1 MATEMSSP
9 ASAAAAAASA
19 PAAPGAP
26 GVPAPAPAAVPALEV
41 RNLTVSVRLRRG
53 GRATVV
59 DDVSFAVPAGG
70 TLGLVGESGSG
81 KTMTSLAIM
90 GLLPPAARVE
100 SGRILLEGED
110 LLAKSRRELR
120 RIRGRRIAMVMQ
132 DPMTALDPC
141 FTIRSQLAEPL
152 VQHRGVRGDDLDAA
166 LVTALEQVH
175 LSGARERLRQYPH
188 QLSGGMRQRVTSAIA
203 LAGRPR
209 VLIADEPTTALDV
222 TTQARYLQLLRELQE
237 TTGVALLLVAHDL
250 LVVRQVCERVAVMY
264 SGQVVEDGPGAEVF
278 SAPRH
283 PYTRALLRAIPTL
296 GDGAIRLE
304 SIEGQAPD
312 ITDELPGCR
321 FAPRCP
327 SARDVCREGHPALT
341 IRSQGAGHP
350 HLARCFGTEPDGWIE
365 GAT

>member
-1 MATEMSSP
+1 MAL
-9 ASAAAAAASA
+9 AST
-19 PAAPGAP
+19 PIPTP
-26 GVPAPAPAAVPALEV
+26 TTTPALEV

-59 DDVSFAVPAGG
+59 DDVSFSVPAGG

-100 SGRILLEGED
+100 SGQILLEGED
-110 LLAKSRRELR
+110 LLAKSQRELR
-120 RIRGRRIAMVMQ
+120 RIRGKRIAMVMQ

-152 VQHRGVRGDDLDAA
+152 VQHRGLRGVDLDTA
-166 LVTALEQVH
+166 LVTSLEQVH
-175 LSGARERLRQYPH
+175 LSGAKERLRQYPH

-203 LAGRPR
+203 LAGQPR

-222 TTQARYLQLLRELQE
+222 TTQARYLHLLRELQE

-250 LVVRQVCERVAVMY
+250 LVVRHVCERVVVMY
-264 SGQVVEDGPGAEVF
+264 SSQVVEDGPGEQVF
-278 SAPRH
+278 SAPEH

-296 GDGAIRLE
+296 HDDTIRLE

-312 ITDELPGCR
+312 ITETLTGCR

-327 SARDVCREGHPALT
+327 SAHDVCREDGRLALT
-341 IRSQGAGHP
+341 GRPDGTHR
-350 HLARCFGTEPDGWIE
+350 ARCLGTEPDGWIE
-365 GAT
+365 VAP